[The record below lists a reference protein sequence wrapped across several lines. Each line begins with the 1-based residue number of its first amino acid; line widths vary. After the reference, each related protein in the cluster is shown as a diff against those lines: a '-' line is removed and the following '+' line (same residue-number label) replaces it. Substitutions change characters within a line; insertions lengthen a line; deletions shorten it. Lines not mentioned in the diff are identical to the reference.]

1 MEILRSEDAQPSEL
15 PELPGSP
22 GSSGSPGPP
31 GPEGPRF
38 AIVGP
43 RRVWVSPAIIAL
55 NVIVFVVMIASG
67 ASFITPSIE
76 DLLKF
81 GADHGPLVADGQ
93 WWRLLTNTFVHV
105 GILHIGLN
113 MWVFRSLGTAV
124 ERLFG
129 NAAFALVY
137 IASALGASI
146 TSMLWN
152 PAGVSAG
159 ASGAIFGVAGAFL
172 AFFLGHRQAMPTA
185 LFRSMTKSLVQF
197 VAINTVFGFI
207 VPGIDNAA
215 HLGGLATGFVAGAV
229 LNRDVRV
236 TPTLDLRRVVRGTL
250 LIAGLLAIAWLI
262 PWRVRTDAQTGPR
275 QYFTSAERALDEKD
289 FTEVVRVAGE
299 WLVAWPDDARAWEM
313 RGVGRFGLGED
324 GAAREDLDQ
333 ALSLDDELP
342 FALSHRAYLRIQEG
356 NVEGALHD
364 YDAYVKLLPADTF
377 GFIMRANVRYAQRDW
392 PGALRDLQ
400 TAVGLDPVEASGAR
414 LYVWVLRSRLGM
426 REAATDELKR
436 SLAEGLG
443 AQWQADIKPIAVYL
457 SGDLDEAQLAALLPD
472 SVRSAAD
479 YFCGMK
485 RLIDGDHK
493 AATEFFERCIESGD
507 AGAFET
513 IHAKAELELL
523 AK

>member
-1 MEILRSEDAQPSEL
+1 MEILRSEDASP
-15 PELPGSP
+15 PALPGPSA
-22 GSSGSPGPP
+22 SPGP
-31 GPEGPRF
+31 EAPRF

-55 NVIVFVVMIASG
+55 NAIVFVVMISSG
-67 ASFITPSIE
+67 ASFLTPSVE

-172 AFFLGHRQAMPTA
+172 AFFLGHRQAMPAA

-197 VAINTVFGFI
+197 VVINTLFGFI

-229 LNRDVRV
+229 FNRDIRV
-236 TPTLDLRRVVRGTL
+236 VPTLGLRRVMRGTL
-250 LIAGLLAIAWLI
+250 LFAGLLALAALI
-262 PWRVRTDAQTGPR
+262 PWRVRTDPR
-275 QYFTSAERALDEKD
+275 TAGSYYSASARRALDGDD
-289 FTEVVRVAGE
+289 FAAVVDVAHE
-299 WLVAWPDDARAWEM
+299 WIAAQPTDAEAWEM
-313 RGVGRFGLGED
+313 RGVGRLGLGD
-324 GAAREDLDQ
+324 GRGAREDLDR
-333 ALSLDDELP
+333 ALSLAHDLP
-342 FALSHRAYLRIQEG
+342 YSLSHRAYLRLDEG
-356 NVEGALHD
+356 DFEGALHD
-364 YDAYVKLLPADTF
+364 YDAFVELQPAAAF
-377 GFIMRANVRYAQRDW
+377 GFYARANARYIAGDL
-392 PGALRDLQ
+392 PGALRDFQ
-400 TAVGLDPVEASGAR
+400 SMIGLAKPREASVAR
-414 LYVWVLRSRLGM
+414 LYVWLLRSRLSM
-426 REAATDELKR
+426 REAATEELR
-436 SLAEGLG
+436 AAITELPAEHW
-443 AQWQADIKPIAVYL
+443 AP
-457 SGDLDEAQLAALLPD
+457 EAQHGAAYLLGEVAED
-472 SVRSAAD
+472 EFIAAMPEEQRPASC

-485 RLIDGDHK
+485 RLLDGDQES
-493 AATEFFERCIESGD
+493 ARTFFKRCIETSTSPTY
-507 AGAFET
+507 EMR
-513 IHAKAELELL
+513 HARTELDLL
-523 AK
+523 SK